1 MKIFTP
7 TFWRLCAST
16 VLFMASFGMIMP
28 ELPGYLEKMGASH
41 LLGYIIGLFTLGA
54 FISRFFSG
62 RIADRAGRKVVMV
75 FGTTVAAIA
84 GFIYVIVGQIHQSTS
99 LDPETASVG
108 IWLFLILRTLH
119 GLSTGFRPT
128 GTSAFLTDIMPI
140 ERRGEALGYL
150 GVAGNAGMAG
160 GPAIGSFLAV
170 EFGYDAMFI
179 TSSLFGIIALLITLK
194 LPESLPNPRKV
205 RSNDLNIFKGGIM
218 EKSVW
223 PAAVYLLP
231 ISFAF
236 GVFLTIT
243 PDFVEDLGY
252 KYKGVFNTIIVAAS
266 IAMRFIAGKAS
277 DKYGREPLLV
287 IGGILLFIGMGIMS
301 LATTKLV
308 AALGGAIYGLSIGV
322 NMPTI
327 FAWTADLARQGK
339 VAIGLSTML
348 MSLEIGIGVGAFISG
363 DIFSS
368 NNEMLSALYLSCAV
382 FAGVSA
388 IILWWFSPS
397 WKELKKSPID
407 IG

>member
-1 MKIFTP
+1 
-7 TFWRLCAST
+7 
-16 VLFMASFGMIMP
+16 MASFGMIMP

-54 FISRFFSG
+54 FVSRFFSG

-75 FGTTVAAIA
+75 FGTSVTAIA
-84 GFIYVIVGQIHQSTS
+84 GFVYVIVGQI
-99 LDPETASVG
+99 PEGAVA
-108 IWLFLILRTLH
+108 IWFFLILRFLH

-128 GTSAFLTDIMPI
+128 GTSAFLTDIMPK

-160 GPAIGSFLAV
+160 GPAIGSVLAV
-170 EFGYDAMFI
+170 ELGYDYMFVA
-179 TSSLFGIIALLITLK
+179 SSVLGIIALLITLK

-205 RSNDLNIFKGGIM
+205 TKEDLNVFKGGLI
-218 EKSVW
+218 ERSVW

-243 PDFVEDLGY
+243 PDFVEDLGF
-252 KYKGVFNTIIVAAS
+252 KYKGVFNTIIVVAS

-287 IGGILLFIGMGIMS
+287 IGGFLLLIGMGVMS
-301 LATTKLV
+301 IATTKFV
-308 AALGGAIYGLSIGV
+308 AAIGGAIYGLSIGV

-327 FAWTADLARQGK
+327 FAWTADLAKEGK

-348 MSLEIGIGVGAFISG
+348 MSLEIGIGVGAFVSG
-363 DIFSS
+363 DIFST
-368 NNEMLSALYLSCAV
+368 NNEMLSSLYLACAV
-382 FAGVSA
+382 FAGLAA

-397 WKELKKSPID
+397 WKTLKKSPID

>member
-1 MKIFTP
+1 
-7 TFWRLCAST
+7 
-16 VLFMASFGMIMP
+16 MASFGMIMP

-54 FISRFFSG
+54 FVSRFFSG

-75 FGTTVAAIA
+75 FGTSVTAIA
-84 GFIYVIVGQIHQSTS
+84 GFVYVIVGQI
-99 LDPETASVG
+99 PEGAVA
-108 IWLFLILRTLH
+108 IWFFLILRFLH

-128 GTSAFLTDIMPI
+128 GTSAFLTDIMPK

-160 GPAIGSFLAV
+160 GPAIGSVLAV
-170 EFGYDAMFI
+170 ELGYDYMFVA
-179 TSSLFGIIALLITLK
+179 SSVLGIIALLITLK

-205 RSNDLNIFKGGIM
+205 TKEDFNVFKGGLI
-218 EKSVW
+218 ERSVW

-252 KYKGVFNTIIVAAS
+252 KYKGVFNTIIVVAS

-287 IGGILLFIGMGIMS
+287 IGGFLLLIGMGVMS
-301 LATTKLV
+301 IATTKFV
-308 AALGGAIYGLSIGV
+308 AAIGGAIYGLSIGV

-327 FAWTADLARQGK
+327 FAWTADLAKEGK

-348 MSLEIGIGVGAFISG
+348 MSLEIGIGVGAFVSG
-363 DIFSS
+363 DIFST
-368 NNEMLSALYLSCAV
+368 NNEMLSSLYLACAV
-382 FAGVSA
+382 FAGLSA

-397 WKELKKSPID
+397 WKTLKKSPID

>member
-1 MKIFTP
+1 
-7 TFWRLCAST
+7 
-16 VLFMASFGMIMP
+16 MASFGMIMP
-28 ELPGYLEKMGASH
+28 ELPGYLEKMGAPH
-41 LLGYIIGLFTLGA
+41 MLGYIIGLFTLGA
-54 FISRFFSG
+54 FVSRFFSG

-75 FGTTVAAIA
+75 FGTSVTAIA
-84 GFIYVIVGQIHQSTS
+84 GFAYVIISQLNEGVV
-99 LDPETASVG
+99 A

-128 GTSAFLTDIMPI
+128 GTSAFLTDIMPL

-170 EFGYDAMFI
+170 EFGYDTMFI
-179 TSSLFGIIALLITLK
+179 ASSVLGILSLLITLK
-194 LPESLPNPRKV
+194 LPESLPNARKV
-205 RSNDLNIFKGGIM
+205 LKEDLNIFKGGII

-287 IGGILLFIGMGIMS
+287 IGGFLLLIGMGVMS
-301 LATTKLV
+301 IATTKFT
-308 AALGGAIYGLSIGV
+308 AAIGGAIYGLSIGV

-327 FAWTADLARQGK
+327 FAWTADLAKKGK

-348 MSLEIGIGVGAFISG
+348 MSLEIGIGVGAFVSG
-363 DIFSS
+363 DIFSA
-368 NNEMLSALYLSCAV
+368 NNEMLPSLYLACAV
-382 FAGVSA
+382 LGGVSA
-388 IILWWFSPS
+388 VILWWLSPS
-397 WKELKKSPID
+397 WIDLKKSPINV
-407 IG
+407 G

>member
-1 MKIFTP
+1 
-7 TFWRLCAST
+7 
-16 VLFMASFGMIMP
+16 MASFGMIMP

-54 FISRFFSG
+54 FVSRFFSG

-75 FGTTVAAIA
+75 FGTSVTAIA
-84 GFIYVIVGQIHQSTS
+84 GFVYVIVGQI
-99 LDPETASVG
+99 PEGAVA
-108 IWLFLILRTLH
+108 IWFFLILRFLH

-128 GTSAFLTDIMPI
+128 GTSAFLTDIMPK

-160 GPAIGSFLAV
+160 GPAIGSILAV
-170 EFGYDAMFI
+170 ELGYDYMFI
-179 TSSLFGIIALLITLK
+179 ASSVLGVVALLITLK

-205 RSNDLNIFKGGIM
+205 SKEDLNVFKGGII

-231 ISFAF
+231 VSFAF

-252 KYKGVFNTIIVAAS
+252 KYKGVFNTIIVVAS

-277 DKYGREPLLV
+277 DKYGREPLLI
-287 IGGILLFIGMGIMS
+287 IGGFLLLIGMGVMS

-308 AALGGAIYGLSIGV
+308 AAIGGAIYGLSIGV

-327 FAWTADLARQGK
+327 FAWTADLAKEGK

-348 MSLEIGIGVGAFISG
+348 MSLEIGIGVGAFVSG
-363 DIFSS
+363 DIFST
-368 NNEMLSALYLSCAV
+368 NNEMLSSLYFACAV
-382 FAGVSA
+382 FAGLSA

-397 WKELKKSPID
+397 WKTLKKSPID

>member
-1 MKIFTP
+1 
-7 TFWRLCAST
+7 
-16 VLFMASFGMIMP
+16 MASFGMIMP

-54 FISRFFSG
+54 FVSRFFSG

-75 FGTTVAAIA
+75 FGTSVTAIA
-84 GFIYVIVGQIHQSTS
+84 GFVYVIVGQI
-99 LDPETASVG
+99 PEGAVA
-108 IWLFLILRTLH
+108 IWFFLILRFLH

-128 GTSAFLTDIMPI
+128 GTSAFLTDIMPK

-160 GPAIGSFLAV
+160 GPAIGSVLAV
-170 EFGYDAMFI
+170 ELGYDYMFVA
-179 TSSLFGIIALLITLK
+179 SSVLGIIALLITLK

-205 RSNDLNIFKGGIM
+205 TKEDLNVFKGGLI
-218 EKSVW
+218 ERSVW

-243 PDFVEDLGY
+243 PDFVEDLGF
-252 KYKGVFNTIIVAAS
+252 KYKGVFNTIIVVAS

-287 IGGILLFIGMGIMS
+287 IGGILLLIGMGVMS
-301 LATTKLV
+301 IATTKFV
-308 AALGGAIYGLSIGV
+308 AAIGGAIYGLSIGV

-327 FAWTADLARQGK
+327 FAWTADLAKEGK

-348 MSLEIGIGVGAFISG
+348 MSLEIGIGVGAFVSG
-363 DIFSS
+363 DIFST
-368 NNEMLSALYLSCAV
+368 NNEMLSSLYLACAV
-382 FAGVSA
+382 FAGLAA

-397 WKELKKSPID
+397 WKTLKKSPID